1 MFQMFEGLWFEFSV
15 ETLLESNFSIWVN
28 IICGFVNQTAFE
40 KEAYLKDLV
49 VKLLKDR
56 NLSDYD
62 MLDSLFE
69 EIKQELHA
77 HTKASN
83 SV

>member
-1 MFQMFEGLWFEFSV
+1 M
-15 ETLLESNFSIWVN
+15 
-28 IICGFVNQTAFE
+28 NQTTFE
-40 KEAYLKDLV
+40 KEAHRKDLV

-69 EIKQELHA
+69 EIKQELHDDI
-77 HTKASN
+77 KIPD

>member
-1 MFQMFEGLWFEFSV
+1 MS
-15 ETLLESNFSIWVN
+15 
-28 IICGFVNQTAFE
+28 QTTFE

-62 MLDSLFE
+62 MLDNLFE
-69 EIKQELHA
+69 EIKQELQNQDKS
-77 HTKASN
+77 TDSL
-83 SV
+83 

>member
-1 MFQMFEGLWFEFSV
+1 MIC
-15 ETLLESNFSIWVN
+15 TL
-28 IICGFVNQTAFE
+28 FVNQTTFE

-62 MLDSLFE
+62 MLDNLFE
-69 EIKQELHA
+69 EIKQKLQNQDKS
-77 HTKASN
+77 TDSL
-83 SV
+83 

>member
-1 MFQMFEGLWFEFSV
+1 
-15 ETLLESNFSIWVN
+15 VN
-28 IICGFVNQTAFE
+28 KTTFE

-69 EIKQELHA
+69 EIKQELHVT
-77 HTKASN
+77 TKASN

>member
-1 MFQMFEGLWFEFSV
+1 MNK
-15 ETLLESNFSIWVN
+15 T
-28 IICGFVNQTAFE
+28 TFE

-56 NLSDYD
+56 NLSEYD
-62 MLDSLFE
+62 KLDSLFE
-69 EIKQELHA
+69 EIKQELR
-77 HTKASN
+77 TNVKASD